1 MFLFLFGLLCV
12 CYMIYTGYAVH
23 KLKCEQGRLET
34 IIKEA
39 GLSPNG
45 NERLI
50 VIPAEAEES
59 IKVSN

>member
-1 MFLFLFGLLCV
+1 
-12 CYMIYTGYAVH
+12 VH
-23 KLKCEQGRLET
+23 KLKCEQARLET

-59 IKVSN
+59 IKASN